1 MPPNGACGTSILK
14 QWDAPPM
21 MKHNSP
27 SQLMTLTLN
36 GKFKANVVKVFGL
49 YVKSGGLGSSS

>member
-1 MPPNGACGTSILK
+1 MQMPPNGACGTSIYK
-14 QWDAPPM
+14 RWDAPPM

-36 GKFKANVVKVFGL
+36 GRFKSNVVKVFGL
-49 YVKSGGLGSSS
+49 